1 VWCADRAALLL
12 MIRIDKLKTRE
23 KYERH
28 FLLLSLV
35 FTLMVRVR
43 KWCDDTFGSLTE
55 PTKLSTFAR
64 PKAGSTCSTFFCQC
78 RGSVTLETCKKVAKI
93 LKISGTHKKRLEEGQ
108 V

>member
-43 KWCDDTFGSLTE
+43 KWCDDTFGSFTE

-64 PKAGSTCSTFFCQC
+64 PKAGRFCSTCSVFFV
-78 RGSVTLETCKKVAKI
+78 SVSWI
-93 LKISGTHKKRLEEGQ
+93 P
-108 V
+108 

>member
-1 VWCADRAALLL
+1 

-35 FTLMVRVR
+35 FSLMVRVR

-55 PTKLSTFAR
+55 PIKLSTFAR
-64 PKAGSTCSTFFCQC
+64 PKAGVFAALVQHFFL
-78 RGSVTLETCKKVAKI
+78 SVVDP
-93 LKISGTHKKRLEEGQ
+93 
-108 V
+108 